1 WAYKTFLGD
10 AVINTMV
17 LAGIALILG
26 ALSTFMLPKQKG

>member
-1 WAYKTFLGD
+1 LGD